1 MEGVTERVGNEIRPS
16 GVSVCFSSLVNCLQV
31 HSLRNNSVC
40 LAAGLGLLIMT
51 MNGCMCFICTFGFFS
66 DKHAH
71 TQVEIHTFP
80 SMLCSFCVP
89 HCVHSTQT
97 NGRERERERERA
109 HISEH
114 ISYILHW
121 QTKNP
126 CVYTQSHHLQL
137 TLHLGERWRNRMA
150 NNLLLLLCGTLKERE
165 KERELFM

>member
-97 NGRERERERERA
+97 NGRERERERERESA
-109 HISEH
+109 HFWTHQLHFALTNKESVRVHSESPSP
-114 ISYILHW
+114 I
-121 QTKNP
+121 NP
-126 CVYTQSHHLQL
+126 AFR
-137 TLHLGERWRNRMA
+137 GEV
-150 NNLLLLLCGTLKERE
+150 E
-165 KERELFM
+165 KQDGK

>member
-97 NGRERERERERA
+97 NGRERERERERERTFLNTSA
-109 HISEH
+109 TFCIDKQRIRACTLRVTIS
-114 ISYILHW
+114 
-121 QTKNP
+121 N
-126 CVYTQSHHLQL
+126 
-137 TLHLGERWRNRMA
+137 
-150 NNLLLLLCGTLKERE
+150 
-165 KERELFM
+165 